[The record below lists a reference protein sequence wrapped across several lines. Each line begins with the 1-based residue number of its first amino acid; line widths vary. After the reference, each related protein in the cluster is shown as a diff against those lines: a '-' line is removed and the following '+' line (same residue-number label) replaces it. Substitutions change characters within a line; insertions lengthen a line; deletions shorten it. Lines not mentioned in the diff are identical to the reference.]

1 MDERSTEHERE
12 LITLIEGTPDAEHH
26 LDEFARQL
34 GLDNDETGRLIE
46 SLERQGRLRWE
57 GERLIVVERG

>member
-1 MDERSTEHERE
+1 MDERSTEHERD

-34 GLDNDETGRLIE
+34 GLDSDETGRLIE